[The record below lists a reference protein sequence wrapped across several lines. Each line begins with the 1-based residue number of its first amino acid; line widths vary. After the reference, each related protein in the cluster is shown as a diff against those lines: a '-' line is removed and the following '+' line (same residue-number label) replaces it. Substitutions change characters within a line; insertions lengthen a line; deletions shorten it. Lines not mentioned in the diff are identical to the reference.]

1 VQVAEVVET
10 ELVDDAQPGLGAF
23 GLGDGDGAVELHDGR
38 PGQAAELPVQRRD
51 LRPVAR
57 HLGVQRGDGGL
68 QDIGPAAA
76 QGERAV
82 EFGASSGDLLGVP
95 A

>member
-10 ELVDDAQPGLGAF
+10 EVVDDAQAGLGAF

-38 PGQAAELPVQRRD
+38 AGQAAELAVQRRD
-51 LRPVAR
+51 LGPVAR
-57 HLGVQRGDGGL
+57 RLGVLRGDRGL
-68 QDIGPAAA
+68 QDIGPAAT

-82 EFGASSGDLLGVP
+82 ELGAASGDLLGVP
-95 A
+95 P